1 MIYPDGAAFSGMWEN
16 GVHTEFRD
24 SRPEPPGTL
33 FTTVVYNVYRIPR
46 RMYPETHY
54 RDICIPRES
63 LFTSVSIVRQG
74 PPLPVSLDAPM
85 KPEFQSQD
93 LAG

>member
-33 FTTVVYNVYRIPR
+33 YTY
-46 RMYPETHY
+46 
-54 RDICIPRES
+54 
-63 LFTSVSIVRQG
+63 SVHRVQYTKEDV
-74 PPLPVSLDAPM
+74 PL
-85 KPEFQSQD
+85 KPEFQSQN
-93 LAG
+93 LVKPTA